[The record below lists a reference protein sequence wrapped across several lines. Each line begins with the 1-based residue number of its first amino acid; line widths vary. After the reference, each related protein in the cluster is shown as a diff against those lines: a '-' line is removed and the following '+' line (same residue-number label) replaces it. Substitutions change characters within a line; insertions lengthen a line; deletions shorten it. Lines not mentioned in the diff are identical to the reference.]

1 MNKRLINILI
11 AAGIGA
17 ASVAPVY
24 AADTMARVKSE
35 TSQYID
41 DTTVTARIKAK
52 FAEDKTVGAMKIG
65 VETKDGIVQLS
76 GFTAKPEEKAR
87 AQEIA
92 QTVQGVKRVEND
104 MIIHP

>member
-1 MNKRLINILI
+1 MNKRLVQILI

-24 AADTMARVKSE
+24 AGDTMARVKSE
-35 TSQYID
+35 TTQYID
-41 DTTVTARIKAK
+41 DATVTARIKGK

-65 VETKDGIVQLS
+65 VETKDGVVQLS
-76 GFTAKPEEKAR
+76 GFTSRPTEKAR
-87 AQEIA
+87 ALEIA

-104 MIIHP
+104 IIVQP